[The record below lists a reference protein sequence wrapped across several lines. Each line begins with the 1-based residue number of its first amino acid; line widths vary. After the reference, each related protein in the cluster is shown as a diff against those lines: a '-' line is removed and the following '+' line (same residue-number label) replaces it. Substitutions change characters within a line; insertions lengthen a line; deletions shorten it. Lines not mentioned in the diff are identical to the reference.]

1 MVASLKHYSTNVGF
15 LFSNHVICFST
26 PLLCFIL
33 HFITCCF
40 PTDWQKF
47 WQPLFGTIWLWHW
60 CFPRFRFGLISRI
73 IPLEKSSVCSEYF
86 IVGCNRFCVIRS
98 SYKSKPPHSKMR
110 HKSVNTFSTL
120 PRNYC
125 HQTKQVVNFVFQHL
139 ILTCLTQESWQ
150 GRESIPEKSFRFQL
164 VLSNPADYITSS
176 VDRSDTYNEFKLRAG
191 KS

>member
-1 MVASLKHYSTNVGF
+1 M
-15 LFSNHVICFST
+15 ICFST
-26 PLLCFIL
+26 PLLCFTL

-40 PTDWQKF
+40 TTDWQKF

-73 IPLEKSSVCSEYF
+73 IPLEKSSVSSKYF

-98 SYKSKPPHSKMR
+98 SYKSKPPHHSKMR

-139 ILTCLTQESWQ
+139 ILKCLTRHRQSWQ
-150 GRESIPEKSFRFQL
+150 GRENIPEKLFRFQS
-164 VLSNPADYITSS
+164 VLSNPYQIAFSRTN
-176 VDRSDTYNEFKLRAG
+176 R
-191 KS
+191 